1 MGNLTLSVGEAQLF
15 FMIHKYNRLP
25 FEPIS
30 GVYLSYVWQTSADKN
45 AAIDL
50 VNAVDLAY
58 LNILVL
64 CLF

>member
-1 MGNLTLSVGEAQLF
+1 
-15 FMIHKYNRLP
+15 MIHKYNRHP

>member
-1 MGNLTLSVGEAQLF
+1 MGNLTLSVGETQLF

-25 FEPIS
+25 FEPLS
-30 GVYLSYVWQTSADKN
+30 GVYLSYVLQTSADKN

>member
-1 MGNLTLSVGEAQLF
+1 
-15 FMIHKYNRLP
+15 MIHKYNRLL